1 MGIRSKYLLFPVLL
15 ILMLLL
21 GSCDNPFRPPLEYD
35 LITGLNN
42 KTPQALLETLQRA
55 YQDKNIKLY
64 RKLLAPDFRFELLA
78 AEVSQIGVDVNGDG
92 IRDSWW
98 NYEQEVEY
106 TENLFTN
113 GSSDGQY
120 PPPDQIVLRLQIP
133 PENLW
138 DVDPEVGHEDWIVI
152 PCVFDLQLT
161 YLASN
166 TALSASGIARF
177 YLRQIGEGWYI
188 AIWRDESNL

>member
-1 MGIRSKYLLFPVLL
+1 MVMRNRLLAL
-15 ILMLLL
+15 IPIIFLLL
-21 GSCDNPFRPPLEYD
+21 VSGCKNPFRPDLIYD
-35 LITGLNN
+35 LDTELAN
-42 KTPQALLETLQRA
+42 KTPQELLSSLQRA

-64 RKLLAPDFRFELLA
+64 KKLLAPDFRFELLA
-78 AEVSQIGVDVNGDG
+78 AEVSQIGTDVNGDG

-138 DVDPEVGHEDWIVI
+138 DVDPEVGHENWIVI

-166 TALSASGIARF
+166 TSLSASGVARF
-177 YLRQIGEGWYI
+177 YLRQIGDGWYI